1 MTLTHSLRI
10 ALFAGVSFAAMGH
23 GVLAQDADDFTAKI
37 KAAYDAFGY
46 DLQFGTATADGDTI
60 TIDGLTVV
68 ITTLPEP
75 MEPYTLD
82 TVLTFSGVTQ
92 LDDGSYKVAE
102 LTVPDV
108 DITIDGD
115 RVVVQSIAFRNL
127 YIPGSDN
134 PTILEALSVF
144 GQFSAGP
151 IVVEAEGKT
160 FITVAAVIAENVFTP
175 APGTGTLESMVSFAT
190 VDGIEADFSIIPD
203 ADAQAVLAALG
214 IETITGS
221 LRETMTWTM
230 SDGHM
235 AIDEFSFTFDDL
247 GRIDMTF
254 DLVGYTPAL
263 IESARA
269 AQKQMLQLTEEG
281 NTAELQ
287 KAQEAFGITFASQLS
302 LGGVAIR
309 YDDASLAGR
318 LLDFFAAQ
326 QNLETPDLV
335 DALKTLAAAQIPP
348 VLGEPLT
355 SQINDAMGAFLDD
368 PQSFEVS
375 IAPAEPINL
384 MMLAVLAAQPQ
395 AMLPMLNLSI
405 LANDGPDTMEEAPA
419 EETVEEEAPAETSTP
434 MDASPAEEPAAET
447 IDKLGN

>member
-144 GQFSAGP
+144 
-151 IVVEAEGKT
+151 ER
-160 FITVAAVIAENVFTP
+160 NVFLIT
-175 APGTGTLESMVSFAT
+175 
-190 VDGIEADFSIIPD
+190 IPP
-203 ADAQAVLAALG
+203 LP
-214 IETITGS
+214 
-221 LRETMTWTM
+221 
-230 SDGHM
+230 
-235 AIDEFSFTFDDL
+235 
-247 GRIDMTF
+247 
-254 DLVGYTPAL
+254 PAL
-263 IESARA
+263 AKRA
-269 AQKQMLQLTEEG
+269 AYALWRSEYALLAKRSFQPRS
-281 NTAELQ
+281 
-287 KAQEAFGITFASQLS
+287 SQ
-302 LGGVAIR
+302 
-309 YDDASLAGR
+309 
-318 LLDFFAAQ
+318 
-326 QNLETPDLV
+326 
-335 DALKTLAAAQIPP
+335 
-348 VLGEPLT
+348 
-355 SQINDAMGAFLDD
+355 
-368 PQSFEVS
+368 
-375 IAPAEPINL
+375 
-384 MMLAVLAAQPQ
+384 
-395 AMLPMLNLSI
+395 
-405 LANDGPDTMEEAPA
+405 
-419 EETVEEEAPAETSTP
+419 
-434 MDASPAEEPAAET
+434 
-447 IDKLGN
+447 